1 MVYIVLS
8 ERDFGYELQSLVNS
22 FFPGQKSSVLLEE
35 DGRESD
41 RERLQEVSK
50 EEVVCIG
57 IYLGMARIRK
67 IGRAHV

>member
-50 EEVVCIG
+50 EEKETEKKTKKAG
-57 IYLGMARIRK
+57 A
-67 IGRAHV
+67 